1 MRSRDVKAKVAF
13 VSDNAGTSFSEVN
26 AIVFVVVTFAFVS
39 LTLQHARRGS
49 KRHERMTEV
58 FETITLAAASLASMF
73 APRLAFTASC
83 VAAGSCALYWMAPKR
98 EDQARAAART
108 FSFEDGV
115 AMYRFTLAM
124 LTVIAILAV
133 DFAPF
138 PRRLGKTETYGVSLM
153 DVGGGSYIFSS
164 AIVSRAARGSARQS
178 LSSNVRKVLPVIVLG
193 IVRLVTTSAVG
204 YHSIESEYGRHWNFF
219 FTLAAVRMFP
229 FVPER
234 ALVFG
239 VTITLAYQYI
249 LTAYGLSEWVLQAP
263 GERNHSHANWLVR
276 VVSMNREGICSV
288 SGYYAIH
295 LIGVHLGKSMS
306 KPTSSIAPW
315 LRRTAI
321 MVIVFW
327 CVALVLH
334 RGVENISRR
343 AANSSYVFWVVA
355 FNLQVVI
362 AYVAMTHML
371 ARRLPT
377 LIVPRL
383 AFAVSRN
390 QLIVF
395 LAGNILTGIVN
406 LSMDTIGANDAE
418 AWAVMTVYVKPP
430 DPNTLRVLVATDTH
444 LGFAERDAVRKDD
457 AFAAFEEIFR
467 HAREQKCDCVFM
479 AGDVFDVN
487 KPSRE
492 TLVRCMDV
500 LREAT
505 RGDGA
510 VRIEVLSDT
519 KENFPHRG
527 IVNYED
533 PHTNVELP
541 VFSIHGNH
549 DDPAG
554 ERNLSAMDVLASA
567 GVVNYFGKHA
577 LAGGGTGNVDLK
589 PVLLR
594 KGTTKVALYGLGYI
608 RDNRLHQMF
617 SVKGCVRWHRPAETE
632 DCSSSSWFNVM
643 LIHQNRAAHS
653 KNAISE
659 RYLPSWLDFVIW
671 GHEHECLVE
680 PTESTQGFH
689 ISQPGSSVV
698 TSLIEGEAKEKKICV
713 LEVRSDP
720 ENPNSAPYWRATP
733 IPLLS
738 SRPFE
743 FEQMSL
749 ASTPE
754 LEGVDAEGM
763 SKYLENC
770 VRDMIARA
778 TRKHKERHAP
788 NEVDM
793 TDRMNLPLIRLR
805 VDYSGGFSTINP
817 QRFGQKFV
825 GVVANPHDIL
835 LFHKSQRKRTK
846 DGMDVNY
853 EAENDELQ
861 LEEDDIAD
869 GALEDQRRIDRLVR
883 EHLGDSD
890 GLQLLTPHDLSAALD
905 DFRLKAVQTSVNA
918 DEQTDDDV
926 DNLVNKIYEAV
937 KEQLKKPSKHKP
949 VMDENTELKTVVKK
963 CGQGAAPAV
972 TKINDEL
979 LDVEPPTQ
987 KRVPARQAISK
998 KVEAPLGAFD
1008 RGDES
1013 DDIIEDSDDEV
1024 IPLSNPIQKPVK
1036 ASRATAMASTRA
1048 KRNAVKKLTVPTDVV
1063 SDSDDSFNVEDEDI
1077 EASAW
1082 QEKTRDVNI
1091 QNAEEN
1097 EDAPT
1102 VEKAAPDDDS
1112 GDEVDDVAA
1121 PPISRRSMRGTQGT
1135 TQGTQNTWGRSRR

>member
-1 MRSRDVKAKVAF
+1 M
-13 VSDNAGTSFSEVN
+13 
-26 AIVFVVVTFAFVS
+26 
-39 LTLQHARRGS
+39 
-49 KRHERMTEV
+49 
-58 FETITLAAASLASMF
+58 
-73 APRLAFTASC
+73 
-83 VAAGSCALYWMAPKR
+83 
-98 EDQARAAART
+98 
-108 FSFEDGV
+108 
-115 AMYRFTLAM
+115 
-124 LTVIAILAV
+124 
-133 DFAPF
+133 
-138 PRRLGKTETYGVSLM
+138 
-153 DVGGGSYIFSS
+153 
-164 AIVSRAARGSARQS
+164 QS
-178 LSSNVRKVLPVIVLG
+178 
-193 IVRLVTTSAVG
+193 
-204 YHSIESEYGRHWNFF
+204 
-219 FTLAAVRMFP
+219 
-229 FVPER
+229 
-234 ALVFG
+234 
-239 VTITLAYQYI
+239 
-249 LTAYGLSEWVLQAP
+249 
-263 GERNHSHANWLVR
+263 
-276 VVSMNREGICSV
+276 
-288 SGYYAIH
+288 
-295 LIGVHLGKSMS
+295 
-306 KPTSSIAPW
+306 
-315 LRRTAI
+315 
-321 MVIVFW
+321 
-327 CVALVLH
+327 
-334 RGVENISRR
+334 
-343 AANSSYVFWVVA
+343 
-355 FNLQVVI
+355 
-362 AYVAMTHML
+362 
-371 ARRLPT
+371 
-377 LIVPRL
+377 
-383 AFAVSRN
+383 
-390 QLIVF
+390 
-395 LAGNILTGIVN
+395 
-406 LSMDTIGANDAE
+406 
-418 AWAVMTVYVKPP
+418 P
-430 DPNTLRVLVATDTH
+430 D
-444 LGFAERDAVRKDD
+444 
-457 AFAAFEEIFR
+457 
-467 HAREQKCDCVFM
+467 
-479 AGDVFDVN
+479 GDV
-487 KPSRE
+487 R
-492 TLVRCMDV
+492 
-500 LREAT
+500 
-505 RGDGA
+505 
-510 VRIEVLSDT
+510 
-519 KENFPHRG
+519 PHAG

-689 ISQPGSSVV
+689 ISQPGSSVI

-754 LEGVDAEGM
+754 LEGVDAEGI

-835 LFHKSQRKRTK
+835 LFHKSQRKRTR

-905 DFRLKAVQTSVNA
+905 DFVNRDEKAAISQLCSQRLKAVQTSVNA

-937 KEQLKKPSKHKP
+937 KEQLKKPSKHKT
-949 VMDENTELKTVVKK
+949 VMDENTEPKTVVKK

-979 LDVEPPTQ
+979 LGVEPPTQ

-1013 DDIIEDSDDEV
+1013 DDIIEDSDNEV

-1036 ASRATAMASTRA
+1036 ASRATAIASTRA
-1048 KRNAVKKLTVPTDVV
+1048 KRNAAKKLTVPTDVV

-1077 EASAW
+1077 EAS
-1082 QEKTRDVNI
+1082 DD
-1091 QNAEEN
+1091 
-1097 EDAPT
+1097 DAPIALPAARGRKRPAMT
-1102 VEKAAPDDDS
+1102 STSKTQKKTKTHRPSKKAAPDDDS